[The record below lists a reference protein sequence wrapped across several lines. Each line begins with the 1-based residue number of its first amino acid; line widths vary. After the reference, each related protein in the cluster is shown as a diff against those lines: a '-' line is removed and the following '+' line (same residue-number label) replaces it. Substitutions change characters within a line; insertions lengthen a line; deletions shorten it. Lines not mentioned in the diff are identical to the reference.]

1 MESVDPINHELRAYF
16 YYPCRRHE
24 DDLLLVRNITLTT
37 TRSNSTRCTSR
48 LVLSCL
54 VVIIISPQQTWEA
67 DSPSCPRIVK
77 SLPLVPRHSNWQ
89 TMYGGGVEAL
99 LVKRYSAFDWLH
111 SHRRISQ
118 SNRNNSH
125 LIKYFVV
132 CFIRDSKG
140 PGQSSSRDSEDSVV
154 SHRK

>member
-37 TRSNSTRCTSR
+37 TRSNSTRCTTR

-67 DSPSCPRIVK
+67 DSPSCPRIVNLCL
-77 SLPLVPRHSNWQ
+77 SFLVIQIGRQ
-89 TMYGGGVEAL
+89 CTGGVEAL

-111 SHRRISQ
+111 RRISQ

-125 LIKYFVV
+125 LMKYFVV

-140 PGQSSSRDSEDSVV
+140 PGQSRDSEDSVV